1 MADNN
6 PENKT
11 QTGTNSGGTGPTYQD
26 WREQRWEWR
35 QKMREARHSRPFHG
49 LFPGLVLVL
58 LGALFLAG
66 QQNWITGNAWW
77 QWLLIGL
84 GAISIISGLVQY
96 HAPEFHHSRRHK
108 FVWGAVLIALGTVF
122 LLGFSHWW
130 PAVLIGA
137 GIVIILGGLW

>member
-1 MADNN
+1 MTDSNTGNN
-6 PENKT
+6 AQSSPNPP
-11 QTGTNSGGTGPTYQD
+11 SGGPTYQD

-35 QKMREARHSRPFHG
+35 QKMREARRSRPFHG

-58 LGALFLAG
+58 LGGLFLAG

-96 HAPEFHHSRRHK
+96 HAPEYHHSRRHK
-108 FVWGAVLIALGTVF
+108 FVWGIVLIALGTVF

-130 PAVLIGA
+130 PAVLIGS